1 MAFDKSKVPLF
12 SASYPAVPAQV
23 NAGLLF
29 PSAISPI
36 IFLVDGF
43 ASTVTPVCIIASPF
57 ITWESIF
64 PVSNAFPSATVRFFE
79 VMELPSVTLVLSTE
93 YPLVTNV
100 PPLSTIYPPFWAK
113 IPTPSPPNSIFAPL
127 SKLTVAL
134 LVTIAPTPFAPFSLI
149 SAPLSI
155 VTVEALVPS
164 PPFPI

>member
-1 MAFDKSKVPLF
+1 M
-12 SASYPAVPAQV
+12 
-23 NAGLLF
+23 LF

-36 IFLVDGF
+36 IFLVADF
-43 ASTVTPVCIIASPF
+43 ASTVTPVCKIASPF

-64 PVSNAFPSATVRFFE
+64 PVSSAFPSATVKSLE
-79 VMELPSVTLVLSTE
+79 VTELPSVTLVLSTE
-93 YPLVTNV
+93 CPLVINV
-100 PPLSTIYPPFWAK
+100 PPLSLITAPFCPN
-113 IPTPSPPNSIFAPL
+113 IPTPSPPNWIFAPV

-134 LVTIAPTPFAPFSLI
+134 VVTIAPTPFTPFSLI